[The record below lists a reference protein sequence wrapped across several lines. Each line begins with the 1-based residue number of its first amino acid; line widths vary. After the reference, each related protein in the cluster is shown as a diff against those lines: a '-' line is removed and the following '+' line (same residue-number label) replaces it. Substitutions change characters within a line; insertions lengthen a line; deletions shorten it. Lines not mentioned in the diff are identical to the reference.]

1 MTQPEPSKP
10 VKALLSV
17 RVLAP
22 TKKIYEGEA
31 VSVTASNKVG
41 QFDILVDH
49 ANFFS
54 LLAESQVVVNTGS
67 QNLTFPISE
76 GLIKVKNN
84 AVTLFVDIEP
94 AYLA

>member
-1 MTQPEPSKP
+1 MSASDLSKA
-10 VKALLSV
+10 KLLV

-22 TKKIYEGEA
+22 TKKIYDGPA

-41 QFDILVDH
+41 QFDVLVDH

-54 LLAESQVVVNTGS
+54 LLVESQVVVNTGS

-76 GLIKVKNN
+76 GLIKVKSNT
-84 AVTLFVDIEP
+84 VTLFVDIEP

>member
-1 MTQPEPSKP
+1 MNETELSKA
-10 VKALLSV
+10 KLAV

-22 TKKIYEGEA
+22 TKKIYEGHA
-31 VSVTASNKVG
+31 ISITASNKVG
-41 QFDILVDH
+41 QFDVLVDH

-54 LLAESQVVVNTGS
+54 LLVESQVVVNTGS

-84 AVTLFVDIEP
+84 TVTLFVDIEP
-94 AYLA
+94 AYLG

>member
-1 MTQPEPSKP
+1 MNKDATPAPEEKL
-10 VKALLSV
+10 AV

-22 TKKIYEGEA
+22 TKSIYEGPA
-31 VSVTASNKVG
+31 VSITASNKVG

-54 LLAESQVVVNTGS
+54 LLVESQVVVNTGS

-84 AVTLFVDIEP
+84 HVTLFVDIEP
-94 AYLA
+94 GFLA

>member
-1 MTQPEPSKP
+1 MTTTEPIKGSL
-10 VKALLSV
+10 AV

-22 TKKIYEGEA
+22 TKKIYEGPA
-31 VSVTASNKVG
+31 VSITASNKVG

-54 LLAESQVVVNTGS
+54 LLVESQVVVNTGA
-67 QNLTFPISE
+67 QNLTFPIGE
-76 GLIKVKNN
+76 GLLKVKDNR
-84 AVTLFVDIEP
+84 VTLFVDIEP

>member
-1 MTQPEPSKP
+1 MNTTEPIKGSL
-10 VKALLSV
+10 AV

-22 TKKIYEGEA
+22 TKKIYEGPA
-31 VSVTASNKVG
+31 ISITASNKVG

-54 LLAESQVVVNTGS
+54 LLIESQVVVNTGV
-67 QNLTFPISE
+67 QNLTFPIGE
-76 GLIKVKNN
+76 GLLKVKDNH
-84 AVTLFVDIEP
+84 VTLFVDIEP

>member
-1 MTQPEPSKP
+1 MSPQAPTQGKL
-10 VKALLSV
+10 AV

-22 TKKIYEGEA
+22 TKKIYEGPA
-31 VSVTASNKVG
+31 VTLTAKNKVG
-41 QFDILVDH
+41 QFDILFDH

-54 LLAESQVVVNTGS
+54 LLVACQVVVNTGS

-84 AVTLFVDIEP
+84 NVTLFVDIEP
-94 AYLA
+94 GYQG

>member
-1 MTQPEPSKP
+1 MNETSRIA
-10 VKALLSV
+10 KAKLTV

-22 TKKIYEGEA
+22 TKKIYDGAA
-31 VSVTASNKVG
+31 VSITASNKVG

-54 LLAESQVVVNTGS
+54 LLVESQVVVDTGS

-84 AVTLFVDIEP
+84 VVTLFVDIEP
-94 AYLA
+94 KYLS